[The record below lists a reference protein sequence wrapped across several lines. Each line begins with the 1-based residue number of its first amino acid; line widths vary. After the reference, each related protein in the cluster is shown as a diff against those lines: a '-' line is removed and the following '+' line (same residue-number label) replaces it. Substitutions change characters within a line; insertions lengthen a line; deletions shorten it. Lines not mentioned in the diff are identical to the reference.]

1 MLHPPLFTPPYARL
15 AALVR
20 ACSQATFGSEDPF
33 TKRGSPPKKMKG
45 LHVRFFI
52 CLGDRDDD
60 AIYDSQTT
68 KSALELSGAPM
79 VVTHKVVGLDHHM
92 PKQGDPA
99 YSKMIKLFA
108 DARLGKEIPDEHK
121 PYENASGTWKPI
133 HELQDMSDPSVAA
146 APTYTAEE
154 KAAARP
160 GQPGKPNWPAVFLI
174 QDTNFNRVTGLNKDG
189 KSPVDLANER
199 FEAYRCNKG
208 GPVDEYGNPVPGYR
222 REKND
227 LDLKMELMHEALGK
241 KAMYTTWTIPPD
253 APPGWGLG
261 NGVAYLRD
269 NPEFVPVMDAN
280 GYEKEPRTQP
290 FDNF

>member
-99 YSKMIKLFA
+99 YSKMITLFK
-108 DARLGKEIPDEHK
+108 DAVAGKEIPEEHK
-121 PYENASGTWKPI
+121 P
-133 HELQDMSDPSVAA
+133 LQVVDEDRGLFWSKVWHPQNTKFD
-146 APTYTAEE
+146 
-154 KAAARP
+154 K
-160 GQPGKPNWPAVFLI
+160 K
-174 QDTNFNRVTGLNKDG
+174 TGLNSDG
-189 KSPVDLANER
+189 DSPLEIILER
-199 FEAYRCNKG
+199 KRVFRTNTRG
-208 GPVDEYGNPVPGYR
+208 GPVDEEGNYIPGFHQEKTDMDYR
-222 REKND
+222 M
-227 LDLKMELMHEALGK
+227 MEQCERLGRQPDFL
-241 KAMYTTWTIPPD
+241 TWTIPPE
-253 APPGWGLG
+253 APPGWGMG
-261 NGVAYLRD
+261 KGDEYLRA
-269 NPEFVPVMDAN
+269 NPEFIPDTSGRGLPPRTKPFRPGERGYRPPVMDTTVPGGHAP
-280 GYEKEPRTQP
+280 GGVPTK
-290 FDNF
+290 